1 MRKSAYCN
9 VRSENVV
16 PQPCNS
22 LRRKPHVTRLRK
34 THALLNLAS
43 GEFGGH
49 LRCDC
54 IFKDSNTNATPTQG
68 CPPIAHQAIERNEK
82 RTRDYSLQVL
92 CWFKVSEM
100 LIEPTHSNG
109 HWILN
114 PLKAT
119 IGGVGVVFRW
129 CCMSI
134 AAREKRQFT
143 R

>member
-1 MRKSAYCN
+1 MLEANLSCEALLFSKA
-9 VRSENVV
+9 
-16 PQPCNS
+16 QTTHL
-22 LRRKPHVTRLRK
+22 LRLQM
-34 THALLNLAS
+34 THASLALVA
-43 GEFGGH
+43 GGFGGH
-49 LRCDC
+49 
-54 IFKDSNTNATPTQG
+54 FKNSNTNATPTQG
-68 CPPIAHQAIERNEK
+68 CPLIAHQAIERNEK

-119 IGGVGVVFRW
+119 FGGVGVVFLS
-129 CCMSI
+129 CCMSF